1 VDSIQNEEALAKLIA
16 TQCPKE
22 MSKWKT
28 ADCTLFFDNGAQ
40 CTVDHGKML
49 YRWKVLSKR
58 RCEIQKFRS
67 DEKQWTKTRNTRMKF
82 GSPKVV
88 HSSGQWTKFGLGKNF
103 IGIRNYLLG
112 GKHVET
118 NMMSSLRQRIYIYIS
133 RWKRRNS
140 VHRNGINPYPLILNP
155 PKKNKHFR

>member
-1 VDSIQNEEALAKLIA
+1 MDSIQNEEALAKLIA

-58 RCEIQKFRS
+58 RCKIQKFRS

-88 HSSGQWTKFGLGKNF
+88 HSSGQWTKFGLGINF
-103 IGIRNYLLG
+103 IRIRNYLLG
-112 GKHVET
+112 RET
-118 NMMSSLRQRIYIYIS
+118 CGDKYDVISSPKNIYIYIS
-133 RWKRRNS
+133 ADEKDETLYTGM
-140 VHRNGINPYPLILNP
+140 V
-155 PKKNKHFR
+155 